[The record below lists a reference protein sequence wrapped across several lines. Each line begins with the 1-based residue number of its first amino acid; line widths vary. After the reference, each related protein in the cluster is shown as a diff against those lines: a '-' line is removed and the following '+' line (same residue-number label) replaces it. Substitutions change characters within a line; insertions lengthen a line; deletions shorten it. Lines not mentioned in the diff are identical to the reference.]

1 MEPAFAN
8 SGDVNA
14 IDVAKVIIEDV
25 AAILFLYFYFFSW
38 YSSYSYKIFHK
49 EGIAK
54 INMQ

>member
-1 MEPAFAN
+1 MESAFAN

-14 IDVAKVIIEDV
+14 NDVAKVIIEDV